1 MNLRIMLTKNLGN
14 LYSATYH
21 SPIDTTDLF
30 QTSIVYGNS
39 CGIAGTSKEYQE
51 RLSSLIQR
59 RDLSTLSSWLWSP
72 NIEKQLYAIKGL
84 KTMEKFGYQLTAKDS
99 RIIKLISQK
108 NGLINICSGCIH
120 SADSIKNVLA
130 QIEPYL
136 FRAKTKTSDFSI
148 VWQLYH

>member
-1 MNLRIMLTKNLGN
+1 
-14 LYSATYH
+14 
-21 SPIDTTDLF
+21 
-30 QTSIVYGNS
+30 
-39 CGIAGTSKEYQE
+39 
-51 RLSSLIQR
+51 
-59 RDLSTLSSWLWSP
+59 
-72 NIEKQLYAIKGL
+72 
-84 KTMEKFGYQLTAKDS
+84 MEKFGYQLTAKDS

-108 NGLINICSGCIH
+108 NGLINICSGCIY